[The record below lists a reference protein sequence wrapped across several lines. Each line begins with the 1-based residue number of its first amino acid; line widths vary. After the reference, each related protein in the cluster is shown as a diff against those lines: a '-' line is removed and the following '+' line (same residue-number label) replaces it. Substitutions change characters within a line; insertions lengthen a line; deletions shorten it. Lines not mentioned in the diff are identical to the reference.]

1 MNKQLLQSALKG
13 LGIPAIHYF
22 EETDSTNE
30 RALLL
35 ATQGAPEFTLVIAD
49 RQTAG
54 RGRFGRKWE
63 TASGTSLAFTVILH
77 PTSEEQQRLS
87 LFSFLG
93 AVAICQAIEAQCAIH
108 PQVKW
113 PNDVLLDGRKT
124 CGILTETA
132 WRGNAIEGLVLGMGI
147 NLLHGSV
154 PSADQVMFPAT
165 SVQAHCKNE
174 VNRIDFLRSIMD
186 NLVRLRPDALSKG
199 FLENYRARL
208 AFIGEMVVLTP
219 IEGESIQGVMVGID
233 ELGNLILKDEFGNEK
248 TFPIGDL
255 KLRRSA

>member
-1 MNKQLLQSALKG
+1 MNKQLLQSALKD

-30 RALLL
+30 RALML
-35 ATQGAPEFTLVIAD
+35 AAQGAEEFTLVIAD

-63 TASGTSLAFTVILH
+63 TAPGTSLAFTVILH
-77 PTSEEQQRLS
+77 PTTEEQQRLS

-93 AVAICQAIEAQCAIH
+93 AVAICQAIETQCAIH

-124 CGILTETA
+124 CGILAETA
-132 WRGNAIEGLVLGMGI
+132 WRGNVIEGLVLGMGI
-147 NLLHGSV
+147 NLLYGSV
-154 PSADQVMFPAT
+154 PPADQLMFPAT
-165 SVQAHCKNE
+165 SVQAHCLNE
-174 VNRIDFLRSIMD
+174 INRIDFLRSIMD
-186 NLVRLRPDALSKG
+186 NLIKMRPDAQSKH

-208 AFIGEMVVLTP
+208 AYIGEMVILTP
-219 IEGESIQGVMVGID
+219 IEGKSIQGVMVGVD
-233 ELGNLILKDEFGNEK
+233 ELGNLILKDKFGTEK
-248 TFPIGDL
+248 TYPIGDL
-255 KLRRSA
+255 KLRRST

>member
-1 MNKQLLQSALKG
+1 MNIQLLQSALKG

-35 ATQGAPEFTLVIAD
+35 ASQGASEFTLVIAD

-63 TASGTSLAFTVILH
+63 TAPGASLAFTVILH
-77 PTSEEQQRLS
+77 PTIEEQQRLS

-93 AVAICQAIEAQCAIH
+93 AVAICRAIETQCLIF
-108 PQVKW
+108 PRVKW

-124 CGILTETA
+124 CGILAETA
-132 WRGNAIEGLVLGMGI
+132 WRGNEIEGLVLGMGI
-147 NLLHGSV
+147 NLLYGSV
-154 PSADQVMFPAT
+154 PPADKVMFPAT
-165 SVQAHCKNE
+165 SVQAHCFNE
-174 VNRIDFLRSIMD
+174 INRIDFLRIIMG
-186 NLVRLRPDALSKG
+186 NLIKMRPDTQSKD
-199 FLENYRARL
+199 FLENYRTHL
-208 AFIGEMVVLTP
+208 AYTGETVILTP
-219 IEGESIQGVMVGID
+219 IEGESITGVMVGVD
-233 ELGNLILKDEFGNEK
+233 DLGNLILKDDLGIEK
-248 TFPIGDL
+248 TYPIGDL